1 MIEITLPW
9 PDKRLSPNSRSRWA
23 KIKAKE
29 QKGLLILA
37 TLALCKLREE
47 IKDADTLASDYHGWY
62 REEKE
67 KAEKCKE
74 LLREIEKFVQVCP
87 ICLIRIV
94 DHPFEI
100 YKKASGHAK
109 DCELAKELADD

>member
-1 MIEITLPW
+1 MSKFDIGSPVWKWAAKLGRERYHLCHDSVI
-9 PDKRLSPNSRSRWA
+9 RLDDFL
-23 KIKAKE
+23 IQTQVELKE
-29 QKGLLILA
+29 AEATAAGL
-37 TLALCKLREE
+37 R
-47 IKDADTLASDYHGWY
+47 
-62 REEKE
+62 
-67 KAEKCKE
+67 E

-109 DCELAKELADD
+109 DCELAKELADA